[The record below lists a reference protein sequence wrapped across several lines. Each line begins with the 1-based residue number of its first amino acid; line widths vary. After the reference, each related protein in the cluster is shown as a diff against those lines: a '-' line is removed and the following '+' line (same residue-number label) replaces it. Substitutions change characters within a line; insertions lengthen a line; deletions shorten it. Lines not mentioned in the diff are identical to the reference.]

1 MLANNIQSTL
11 MALFRFRRDPLTKLK
26 KNYEQKLGE
35 AMAAM
40 RRGDIRDNARLVAE
54 AEALKA
60 EIDELNRTQ

>member
-1 MLANNIQSTL
+1 
-11 MALFRFRRDPLTKLK
+11 MAFFRFRRDPLTKLK

-35 AMAAM
+35 AMTAM